1 MKTNARRSLWSI
13 SAVLLPLAFGELAS
27 AGDVVFYRQG
37 ERPDPATIA
46 RVLQGP
52 AATSAAPKV
61 RMRGLKLS
69 SDEAQETRIVADAGV
84 VASNAVQTAA
94 VAPVP
99 AAAPVDAEPSSVA
112 LQVQFGYNSAE
123 ILPEMIASLDAVAEG
138 IKMTG
143 GVQRIVIEGH
153 TDAHGAADYNI
164 QLSRRRAAAVK
175 QFLVVRHGIPAESL
189 VVLGRG
195 KSAPLIPTNPFAPEN
210 RRVEFHAAE

>member
-1 MKTNARRSLWSI
+1 MKAPSHRSMS
-13 SAVLLPLAFGELAS
+13 SALIVCAFIGAAN

-52 AATSAAPKV
+52 GAIATAPKV

-69 SDEAQETRIVADAGV
+69 SDEVQETRVIADASAAAGH
-84 VASNAVQTAA
+84 AVQTAA
-94 VAPVP
+94 VAPAP
-99 AAAPVDAEPSSVA
+99 AAPPVESEPSSVA

-123 ILPEMIASLDAVAEG
+123 ILPEMITPLDAVAEG

-143 GVQRIVIEGH
+143 GIQRIVIEGH
-153 TDAHGAADYNI
+153 TDAHGAADYNVR
-164 QLSRRRAAAVK
+164 LSRQRASAVK
-175 QFLVVRHGIPAESL
+175 QFLVARHGIPAESL

-195 KSAPLIPTNPFAPEN
+195 KSAPLIPANPFAPEN

>member
-1 MKTNARRSLWSI
+1 MKTPIHRSMS
-13 SAVLLPLAFGELAS
+13 SALIVCAFIGAAN

-52 AATSAAPKV
+52 GAIATAPKV

-69 SDEAQETRIVADAGV
+69 SDEVQETRVIADASAAAGH
-84 VASNAVQTAA
+84 AVQTAA
-94 VAPVP
+94 VAPAP
-99 AAAPVDAEPSSVA
+99 AAPPVESEPSSVA

-123 ILPEMIASLDAVAEG
+123 ILPEMITPLDAVAEG

-143 GVQRIVIEGH
+143 GIQRIVIEGH
-153 TDAHGAADYNI
+153 TDAHGAADYNVR
-164 QLSRRRAAAVK
+164 LSRQRASAVK
-175 QFLVVRHGIPAESL
+175 QFLVARHGIPAESL

-195 KSAPLIPTNPFAPEN
+195 KSAPLIPANPFAPEN

>member
-1 MKTNARRSLWSI
+1 MKAIARRSVS
-13 SAVLLPLAFGELAS
+13 SVLLALVFGEVAS

-52 AATSAAPKV
+52 AAVTAVPKV
-61 RMRGLKLS
+61 RMRGLKLA
-69 SDEAQETRIVADAGV
+69 SDDAQEARIVADAGG
-84 VASNAVQTAA
+84 AATNAVQTAA
-94 VAPVP
+94 
-99 AAAPVDAEPSSVA
+99 AAPVASVMPAEAEPSSVA

-123 ILPEMIASLDAVAEG
+123 ILPEMIAPLDAVAEG

-143 GVQRIVIEGH
+143 GVQRVVIEGH

-175 QFLVVRHGIPAESL
+175 QFLVARHGIPPESL

-195 KSAPLIPTNPFAPEN
+195 KSAPLIPANPFAPEN

>member
-1 MKTNARRSLWSI
+1 MQAIFHRSMS
-13 SAVLLPLAFGELAS
+13 SALIACAFVGTAS

-52 AATSAAPKV
+52 GAIATAPKV

-69 SDEAQETRIVADAGV
+69 SDEVQETRVVADAG
-84 VASNAVQTAA
+84 AAAGHAVQTAA

-99 AAAPVDAEPSSVA
+99 AAPPAEAEASSVA

-123 ILPEMIASLDAVAEG
+123 ILPEMITPLDAVAEG

-143 GVQRIVIEGH
+143 GIQRIVIEGH
-153 TDAHGAADYNI
+153 TDAHGAADYNV

-175 QFLVVRHGIPAESL
+175 QFLVARHGIPAESL

-195 KSAPLIPTNPFAPEN
+195 KSAPLIPANPFAPEN

>member
-1 MKTNARRSLWSI
+1 MKAIAHRSAS
-13 SAVLLPLAFGELAS
+13 SLLLALVFGGAAS

-52 AATSAAPKV
+52 AAVAQAPKV

-69 SDEAQETRIVADAGV
+69 SDEAQETRIVADAG
-84 VASNAVQTAA
+84 AAAGNAVQTAA
-94 VAPVP
+94 VAPV
-99 AAAPVDAEPSSVA
+99 ATAAPVEAEPSSVA

-153 TDAHGAADYNI
+153 TDAYGAADYNI

-175 QFLVVRHGIPAESL
+175 QFLVARHGIPAESL
-189 VVLGRG
+189 VVMGRG
-195 KSAPLIPTNPFAPEN
+195 KSAPLIPANPFAPEN

>member
-1 MKTNARRSLWSI
+1 MKALFQRSMF
-13 SAVLLPLAFGELAS
+13 SALIACAFAGAVS

-52 AATSAAPKV
+52 GATAPKV

-69 SDEAQETRIVADAGV
+69 SDEVQGTRIVADASAAAG
-84 VASNAVQTAA
+84 NAVHTAA

-99 AAAPVDAEPSSVA
+99 SAPPAEAEPSSVA

-123 ILPEMIASLDAVAEG
+123 ILPEMITPLDAVAEG

-143 GVQRIVIEGH
+143 GIQRIVIEGH
-153 TDAHGAADYNI
+153 TDAHGAADYNVR
-164 QLSRRRAAAVK
+164 LSRQRAAAVK
-175 QFLVVRHGIPAESL
+175 QFLVARHGIPAESL

-195 KSAPLIPTNPFAPEN
+195 KSAPLIPANPFAPEN

>member
-1 MKTNARRSLWSI
+1 MTAPFHRSMTLTLI
-13 SAVLLPLAFGELAS
+13 ACAFLGTAS

-52 AATSAAPKV
+52 GAIAIAPAPKV

-69 SDEAQETRIVADAGV
+69 SDEVQETRIVADASA
-84 VASNAVQTAA
+84 VAGHAVQTAA
-94 VAPVP
+94 VAPAP
-99 AAAPVDAEPSSVA
+99 AAPPVEAEPSSVA

-123 ILPEMIASLDAVAEG
+123 ILPEMITPLDAVAEG

-143 GVQRIVIEGH
+143 GIQRIVIEGH
-153 TDAHGAADYNI
+153 TDAHGAADYNVR
-164 QLSRRRAAAVK
+164 LSRQRAAAVK
-175 QFLVVRHGIPAESL
+175 QFLVARHGIPAESL

-195 KSAPLIPTNPFAPEN
+195 KSAPLIPANPFAPEN

>member
-1 MKTNARRSLWSI
+1 MKTNARHSLHCVS
-13 SAVLLPLAFGELAS
+13 SVLLAFAFGVPAS
-27 AGDVVFYRQG
+27 AGEVVFYRQG

-52 AATSAAPKV
+52 AATSAAPRV

-69 SDEAQETRIVADAGV
+69 SDESQETRIVADAGV
-84 VASNAVQTAA
+84 VGGNTVRT
-94 VAPVP
+94 
-99 AAAPVDAEPSSVA
+99 AAAPVAATAPLDAEPSSVA

-123 ILPEMIASLDAVAEG
+123 ILPEMIASLDGVAEG

-175 QFLVVRHGIPAESL
+175 QFLVARHGIPAESL

>member
-1 MKTNARRSLWSI
+1 MKAIARRSVS
-13 SAVLLPLAFGELAS
+13 SALLALVFGGAAS

-52 AATSAAPKV
+52 AVAAAPKV

-69 SDEAQETRIVADAGV
+69 SDEVQETRIVADAG
-84 VASNAVQTAA
+84 AAATSAVQTAA
-94 VAPVP
+94 VAPIA
-99 AAAPVDAEPSSVA
+99 AAAPSEAEPSSVA

-123 ILPEMIASLDAVAEG
+123 ILPEMIAPLDAVAEG

-143 GVQRIVIEGH
+143 GVQRVVIEGH

-175 QFLVVRHGIPAESL
+175 QFLVARHGIPPESL

-195 KSAPLIPTNPFAPEN
+195 KSAPLIPANPFAPEN

>member
-1 MKTNARRSLWSI
+1 MKAIARRSVL
-13 SAVLLPLAFGELAS
+13 SALLALFFGGAAS

-52 AATSAAPKV
+52 AAIATAPKV

-69 SDEAQETRIVADAGV
+69 SDEAQETRIVADSGAAAG
-84 VASNAVQTAA
+84 NAVQTAA
-94 VAPVP
+94 VTPV
-99 AAAPVDAEPSSVA
+99 ATAAPVEAEPSSVA

-123 ILPEMIASLDAVAEG
+123 ILPEMIAPLDAVAEG

-153 TDAHGAADYNI
+153 TDAYGAADYNI

-175 QFLVVRHGIPAESL
+175 QFLVARHGIPADSL

-195 KSAPLIPTNPFAPEN
+195 KSAPLIPANPFAPEN

>member
-1 MKTNARRSLWSI
+1 MKAIARRSVS
-13 SAVLLPLAFGELAS
+13 SALLALVFGGAAS

-52 AATSAAPKV
+52 AAVAAAPKV

-69 SDEAQETRIVADAGV
+69 SDEVQETRIVADAG
-84 VASNAVQTAA
+84 AAATNAVQTAA
-94 VAPVP
+94 VAPI
-99 AAAPVDAEPSSVA
+99 ATAAPLDAEPSSVA

-123 ILPEMIASLDAVAEG
+123 ILPEMIAPLDAVAEG

-175 QFLVVRHGIPAESL
+175 QFLVARHGIPPESL

-195 KSAPLIPTNPFAPEN
+195 KSAPLIPANPFAPEN

>member
-1 MKTNARRSLWSI
+1 MKALFHRSMSFTLI
-13 SAVLLPLAFGELAS
+13 ACAAVGTAS

-52 AATSAAPKV
+52 GAIATAPKV

-69 SDEAQETRIVADAGV
+69 SDEVQETRVVADASA
-84 VASNAVQTAA
+84 VAGHAVQTAA
-94 VAPVP
+94 
-99 AAAPVDAEPSSVA
+99 AAPAPIAPPVEAEPSSVA

-123 ILPEMIASLDAVAEG
+123 ILPEMITPLDAVAEG

-143 GVQRIVIEGH
+143 GIQRIVIEGH
-153 TDAHGAADYNI
+153 TDAHGAADYNVR
-164 QLSRRRAAAVK
+164 LSRQRAAAVK
-175 QFLVVRHGIPAESL
+175 QFLVARHGIPAESL

-195 KSAPLIPTNPFAPEN
+195 KSAPLIPANPFAPEN